1 VPGDRPPP
9 AAQTKSFWGGVHGAF
24 RYWSVALRAVSDLS
38 DAVGVVVLFV
48 SVGIGGLALVLLRG
62 NARLGAILSALT
74 QVTMIPERRRRFL
87 VLLWVTTLCFLATGV
102 VFGLNDLGTPL
113 TSDSDLSVAV
123 AFLAGMLA
131 LGALMWVG
139 LSPRHLTE
147 SERVAAEKDAPTI
160 LESLWMVPYRREGD
174 EAPRPPRP

>member
-1 VPGDRPPP
+1 M
-9 AAQTKSFWGGVHGAF
+9 
-24 RYWSVALRAVSDLS
+24 SDLS

-87 VLLWVTTLCFLATGV
+87 VLLWVTTICFLATGV

-139 LSPRHLTE
+139 
-147 SERVAAEKDAPTI
+147 
-160 LESLWMVPYRREGD
+160 
-174 EAPRPPRP
+174 